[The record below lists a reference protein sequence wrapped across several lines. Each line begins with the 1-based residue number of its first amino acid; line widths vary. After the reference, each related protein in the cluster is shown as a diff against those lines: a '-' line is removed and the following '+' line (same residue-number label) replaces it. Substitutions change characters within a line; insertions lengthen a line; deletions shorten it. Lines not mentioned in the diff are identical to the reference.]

1 MTDAATVGLMAAFA
15 AGIVS
20 FLSPCVLPL
29 VPAYVSFVA
38 GQNFQRRRNLHAR
51 ERLAALGM
59 SGFFVL
65 GFSTVF
71 IAFGASASALGQ
83 LLQRYRYEANL
94 VAGVIVIIFGLLML
108 GMSRFLPWLQRD
120 LRGEV
125 SIVNVFASWC
135 VACRDEHPLWMAL
148 ARQNIAPIH
157 GLNYKDKPDDAA
169 RWLGELGDPYRR
181 TGADLDGRVGIEWG
195 VYGVPETYV
204 VDKRGVIRDKVIG
217 AITPRIVDE
226 RLLPLVRRLQAE

>member
-1 MTDAATVGLMAAFA
+1 MKAMEHNRLDATAVIHADPVHPVARRWPYLGPLAIFVIVGIFLGVGLTLNPRS
-15 AGIVS
+15 IPS
-20 FLSPCVLPL
+20 PL
-29 VPAYVSFVA
+29 VGKPVP
-38 GQNFQRRRNLHAR
+38 QFQ
-51 ERLAALGM
+51 LAAVKGRTLG
-59 SGFFVL
+59 L
-65 GFSTVF
+65 AST
-71 IAFGASASALGQ
+71 
-83 LLQRYRYEANL
+83 
-94 VAGVIVIIFGLLML
+94 
-108 GMSRFLPWLQRD
+108 D

-169 RWLGELGDPYRR
+169 RWLGELGDPYLR

-204 VDKRGVIRDKVIG
+204 VDKKGVIRDKVIG
-217 AITPRIVDE
+217 AITPRIVEE
-226 RLLPLVRRLQAE
+226 RLLPLVRRLQTE

>member
-1 MTDAATVGLMAAFA
+1 MSGAPHVRPLTKHWPYLGPLAIFAIVGVFLGVGLTLNPRE
-15 AGIVS
+15 IP
-20 FLSPCVLPL
+20 SPLIGKP
-29 VPAYVSFVA
+29 VP
-38 GQNFQRRRNLHAR
+38 QFQ
-51 ERLAALGM
+51 LAAVKGRTLG
-59 SGFFVL
+59 L
-65 GFSTVF
+65 
-71 IAFGASASALGQ
+71 ASS
-83 LLQRYRYEANL
+83 
-94 VAGVIVIIFGLLML
+94 
-108 GMSRFLPWLQRD
+108 D

-135 VACRDEHPLWMAL
+135 VACREEHPLWMAL

>member
-1 MTDAATVGLMAAFA
+1 MANMKSVERYGVEATDISGAPHVRPLTKHWPYLGPLAIFAIVGVFLGVGLTLNPRE
-15 AGIVS
+15 IP
-20 FLSPCVLPL
+20 SPLIGKP
-29 VPAYVSFVA
+29 VP
-38 GQNFQRRRNLHAR
+38 QFQ
-51 ERLAALGM
+51 LAAVKGRTLG
-59 SGFFVL
+59 L
-65 GFSTVF
+65 
-71 IAFGASASALGQ
+71 ASS
-83 LLQRYRYEANL
+83 
-94 VAGVIVIIFGLLML
+94 
-108 GMSRFLPWLQRD
+108 D

-135 VACRDEHPLWMAL
+135 VACREEHPLWMAL
-148 ARQNIAPIH
+148 ARQNVAPIH

>member
-1 MTDAATVGLMAAFA
+1 MQAMANMKSVERYGVEATDISGAPHVRPLTKHWPYLGPLAIFAIVGVFLGVGLTLNPRE
-15 AGIVS
+15 IP
-20 FLSPCVLPL
+20 SPLIGKP
-29 VPAYVSFVA
+29 VP
-38 GQNFQRRRNLHAR
+38 QFQ
-51 ERLAALGM
+51 LAAVKGRTLG
-59 SGFFVL
+59 L
-65 GFSTVF
+65 
-71 IAFGASASALGQ
+71 ASS
-83 LLQRYRYEANL
+83 
-94 VAGVIVIIFGLLML
+94 
-108 GMSRFLPWLQRD
+108 D

-135 VACRDEHPLWMAL
+135 VACREEHPLWMAL

-226 RLLPLVRRLQAE
+226 RLLPLVRRLQTE